1 MRCWPSTSS
10 PRPVVLP
17 IAKTVGETAS
27 TTAKREVFISL
38 SLRLPWPAR
47 VSSMGKPRTAEDILP
62 LLADLDDR
70 EKAKLLRLITKSSA
84 DDARAYAAT
93 PPGDDEFSSDDKPLA
108 WDAEG
113 WENVG

>member
-1 MRCWPSTSS
+1 MSLLDWMTRLRGGPPKNAMRQ
-10 PRPVVLP
+10 
-17 IAKTVGETAS
+17 TAS
-27 TTAKREVFISL
+27 TTTKREVLISL

-47 VSSMGKPRTAEDILP
+47 VSSMGKPRTTEDILP
-62 LLADLDDR
+62 LVADLDDR
-70 EKAKLLRLITKSSA
+70 EKAKLLRLITRSSA

-93 PPGDDEFSSDDKPLA
+93 PPGDDEFSSDDEPLA